1 MIPKRLVWRLLAG
14 LIALLATGADLVLA
28 QIPWNRQGFSYAA
41 ENKPLTELLRQLCA
55 AQSIPVVISDKVEGT
70 VNGKFTA
77 VEPQALLESLAAAY
91 GLIWFFDGDV
101 LYIYDDS
108 EIDSQIINAPGL
120 DFEQL
125 DRILRDL
132 QIDFGQPRNSLRMTE
147 ELVSVAGPP
156 RFVKLVAEV
165 ISGLLSSDTAIPDAI
180 QVYPLKYAWAYDT
193 KFESNGT
200 QVTVPGVATVLQQLL
215 PSYASGAFGMA
226 GSSLQPTLPTTVAK
240 LTSTSLP
247 NPYPATSGAAEPQ
260 VRRALPATS
269 TLPGGTTLP
278 AESAGVS
285 EYDPLI
291 TYDVRLNAVVVRDTK
306 ARLRSYGDVIA
317 ALDKPVRIIQIQAT
331 IIDINVDY
339 SLRYGNQFLFTGKAG
354 SFRGSASLLEP
365 AADGQQSSI
374 TDATANLIDSAGDV
388 LRNSG
393 LNFSSIVM
401 TNAIDFINRIQLL
414 EQDGLANILSQP
426 TVVTLNNLEAVIQRQ
441 QTFYVKVPGTYTT
454 DLYDVSA
461 GTVMKVTPHVIEEGN
476 QFAINMIVNIQ
487 DGEIQNDTDQQIENL
502 PLTTEDSLNTRAV
515 LRENNSLLIGG
526 LVREERTTD
535 DSGVPTIR
543 KIPVIGFFFKQR
555 ARTLVRMKRLFLITP
570 KLITRSYSPTEDVTP
585 LFDELQAQA
594 ERDAVGSAEGLNPP
608 NIPGVGAKEPAKP
621 VIRKAL
627 PVYRK

>member
-14 LIALLATGADLVLA
+14 LIAFLAAGADLVSA

-41 ENKPLTELLRQLCA
+41 EDKPLTELLRQVCA

-70 VNGKFTA
+70 VNGKFIA

-120 DFEQL
+120 DFDQL

-180 QVYPLKYAWAYDT
+180 EVYPLKYAWAYDT

-200 QVTVPGVATVLQQLL
+200 QLTVPGVATVLQQLL
-215 PSYASGAFGMA
+215 PSYASGALGMA
-226 GSSLQPTLPTTVAK
+226 GSSAQPTLPTTVAK
-240 LTSTSLP
+240 LTNTSLP
-247 NPYPATSGAAEPQ
+247 NPYPATRGPAEPE
-260 VRRALPATS
+260 VRRALPASS
-269 TLPGGTTLP
+269 TVPGGTSVP
-278 AESAGVS
+278 AEPAGVS
-285 EYDPLI
+285 DFDPLI

-306 ARLRSYGDVIA
+306 ARLRSYRDVIA

-339 SLRYGNQFLFTGKAG
+339 SLKYGNQFLFTGKAG
-354 SFRGSASLLEP
+354 SFRGSASLLAP

-388 LRNSG
+388 IRNNG

-414 EQDGLANILSQP
+414 EQDGMANILSQP

-454 DLYDVSA
+454 DLYDIST
-461 GTVMKVTPHVIEEGN
+461 GTVMKVTPHVIEDGN
-476 QFAINMIVNIQ
+476 QFAINMIVSIQ
-487 DGEIQNDTDQQIENL
+487 DGEIEPETGRQIENL
-502 PLTTEDSLNTRAV
+502 PLTTQDSLNTRAV

-526 LVREERTTD
+526 LVREERSTD
-535 DSGVPTIR
+535 ESGVPTIR
-543 KIPVIGFFFKQR
+543 KVPIIGFFFKQR

-627 PVYRK
+627 PVYKK

>member
-120 DFEQL
+120 DFDQL

-269 TLPGGTTLP
+269 TVPGGTTLP
-278 AESAGVS
+278 PESAGVS

-487 DGEIQNDTDQQIENL
+487 DGEIQNDTRSADRKFAADYRGQSEH
-502 PLTTEDSLNTRAV
+502 T
-515 LRENNSLLIGG
+515 
-526 LVREERTTD
+526 
-535 DSGVPTIR
+535 SG
-543 KIPVIGFFFKQR
+543 
-555 ARTLVRMKRLFLITP
+555 A
-570 KLITRSYSPTEDVTP
+570 S
-585 LFDELQAQA
+585 
-594 ERDAVGSAEGLNPP
+594 
-608 NIPGVGAKEPAKP
+608 
-621 VIRKAL
+621 
-627 PVYRK
+627 

>member
-1 MIPKRLVWRLLAG
+1 VIPKRLVWRVLAG
-14 LIALLATGADLVLA
+14 LIAFLAAGADLVSA

-41 ENKPLTELLRQLCA
+41 EDKPLTELLRQLCA

-120 DFEQL
+120 DFDQL

-180 QVYPLKYAWAYDT
+180 EVYPLKYAWAYDT

-200 QVTVPGVATVLQQLL
+200 QLTVPGVATVLQQLL
-215 PSYASGAFGMA
+215 PSYASGALGMA
-226 GSSLQPTLPTTVAK
+226 GSSAQPTLPTTVAK
-240 LTSTSLP
+240 LTNTSLP
-247 NPYPATSGAAEPQ
+247 NPYPATRGPAEPE
-260 VRRALPATS
+260 VRRALPASS
-269 TLPGGTTLP
+269 TVPGGTSVP
-278 AESAGVS
+278 AEPAGVS
-285 EYDPLI
+285 DFDPLI
-291 TYDVRLNAVVVRDTK
+291 TYDIRLNAVIVRDTK
-306 ARLRSYGDVIA
+306 ARLRSYRDVIA
-317 ALDKPVRIIQIQAT
+317 ALDKPVRIIQIQAS
-331 IIDINVDY
+331 IIDINVNY
-339 SLRYGNQFLFTGKAG
+339 SLKYGNQFLFTGKAG
-354 SFRGSASLLEP
+354 SFRGSASLLAP
-365 AADGQQSSI
+365 AADGQSSI
-374 TDATANLIDSAGDV
+374 TDATASLIDSAGDV
-388 LRNSG
+388 IRSGG

-401 TNAIDFINRIQLL
+401 TNAIDFINNIQLL
-414 EQDGLANILSQP
+414 EQDGMAHILSQP

-454 DLYDVSA
+454 DLYDISA
-461 GTVMKVTPHVIEEGN
+461 GTVMKVTPHVIEDGN
-476 QFAINMIVNIQ
+476 QFAINLIVNIQ
-487 DGEIQNDTDQQIENL
+487 DGEIEPETGRQVENL
-502 PLTTEDSLNTRAV
+502 PLTTQDSLNTRAV

-526 LVREERTTD
+526 LVREERSTD
-535 DSGVPTIR
+535 ESGVPTIR

-594 ERDAVGSAEGLNPP
+594 EREAVGSAEGLNPP

>member
-1 MIPKRLVWRLLAG
+1 VIPKRLVWRLLAG
-14 LIALLATGADLVLA
+14 LLAFLAAGADLVSA

-41 ENKPLTELLRQLCA
+41 EDKPLTELLRQLCA

-70 VNGKFTA
+70 VNGKFIA

-120 DFEQL
+120 DFDQL

-180 QVYPLKYAWAYDT
+180 EVYPLKYAWAYDT

-200 QVTVPGVATVLQQLL
+200 QLKVPGVATVLQQLL
-215 PSYASGAFGMA
+215 PSYASGALGMA
-226 GSSLQPTLPTTVAK
+226 ESSLQPTLPTTVAK
-240 LTSTSLP
+240 LTNTSLP
-247 NPYPATSGAAEPQ
+247 NPYPATSPAPEPK
-260 VRRALPATS
+260 VRPALPAKPTV
-269 TLPGGTTLP
+269 PGGTSVP

-285 EYDPLI
+285 EFDPLI

-317 ALDKPVRIIQIQAT
+317 ALDKPVRIIQIQAS

-339 SLRYGNQFLFTGKAG
+339 SLKYGNQFLFTGRAG
-354 SFRGSASLLEP
+354 SFRASASLLEP

-388 LRNSG
+388 IQSGG
-393 LNFSSIVM
+393 LNFSSIVLS
-401 TNAIDFINRIQLL
+401 NAVDFINRIQLL

-454 DLYDVSA
+454 DLYDISA
-461 GTVMKVTPHVIEEGN
+461 GTVMKVTPHVIEDGN

-487 DGEIQNDTDQQIENL
+487 DGEIEPETGRQIENL

-535 DSGVPTIR
+535 ESGVPTIR

-585 LFDELQAQA
+585 LFDELQSQA
-594 ERDAVGSAEGLNPP
+594 EREAVGSAVDLNPP
-608 NIPGVGAKEPAKP
+608 NIPGVGAKLPAKP

>member
-1 MIPKRLVWRLLAG
+1 MIPKRLVWRVLAG
-14 LIALLATGADLVLA
+14 LIAFLAAGADLVSA

-41 ENKPLTELLRQLCA
+41 EDKPLTELLRQLCA

-120 DFEQL
+120 DFDQL

-180 QVYPLKYAWAYDT
+180 EVYPLKYAWAYDT

-200 QVTVPGVATVLQQLL
+200 QLTVPGVATVLQQLL
-215 PSYASGAFGMA
+215 PSYASGALGMA
-226 GSSLQPTLPTTVAK
+226 GSSAQPTLPTTVAK

-247 NPYPATSGAAEPQ
+247 NPYSATSGAPEPQ
-260 VRRALPATS
+260 VRRALPASS
-269 TLPGGTTLP
+269 TVPGGTSVP
-278 AESAGVS
+278 AEPAGVS
-285 EYDPLI
+285 DFDPLI
-291 TYDVRLNAVVVRDTK
+291 TYDIRLNAVIVRDTK
-306 ARLRSYGDVIA
+306 ARLRSYRDVIA
-317 ALDKPVRIIQIQAT
+317 ALDKPVRIIQIQAS
-331 IIDINVDY
+331 IIDINVNY
-339 SLRYGNQFLFTGKAG
+339 SLKYGNQFLFTGKAG
-354 SFRGSASLLEP
+354 SFRGSASLLAP
-365 AADGQQSSI
+365 AADGQSSI
-374 TDATANLIDSAGDV
+374 TDATASLIDSAGDV
-388 LRNSG
+388 IRSGG

-401 TNAIDFINRIQLL
+401 TNAIDFINNIQLL
-414 EQDGLANILSQP
+414 EQDGMANILSQP

-454 DLYDVSA
+454 DLYDISA
-461 GTVMKVTPHVIEEGN
+461 GTVMKVTPHVIEDGN
-476 QFAINMIVNIQ
+476 QFAINLIVNIQ
-487 DGEIQNDTDQQIENL
+487 DGEIEPETGRQVENL
-502 PLTTEDSLNTRAV
+502 PLTTQDSLNTRAV

-526 LVREERTTD
+526 LVREERSTD
-535 DSGVPTIR
+535 ESGVPTIR

-594 ERDAVGSAEGLNPP
+594 EREAVGSAEGLNPP

>member
-1 MIPKRLVWRLLAG
+1 VIPKRLVWRLLAG
-14 LIALLATGADLVLA
+14 LIAFLAAGADLVSA
-28 QIPWNRQGFSYAA
+28 QIPWNHQGFSYAA
-41 ENKPLTELLRQLCA
+41 EDKPLTELLRQLCA

-120 DFEQL
+120 DFDQL

-180 QVYPLKYAWAYDT
+180 EVYPLKYAWAYDT

-200 QVTVPGVATVLQQLL
+200 QLTVPGVATVLQQLL
-215 PSYASGAFGMA
+215 PSYASGALGMA
-226 GSSLQPTLPTTVAK
+226 GSSAQPTLPTTVAK
-240 LTSTSLP
+240 LTNTSLP
-247 NPYPATSGAAEPQ
+247 NPYPATRGPAEPE
-260 VRRALPATS
+260 VRRALPASS
-269 TLPGGTTLP
+269 TVPGGTSVP
-278 AESAGVS
+278 AEPAGVS
-285 EYDPLI
+285 DFDPLI
-291 TYDVRLNAVVVRDTK
+291 TYDIRLNAVIVRDTK
-306 ARLRSYGDVIA
+306 ARLRSYRDVIA
-317 ALDKPVRIIQIQAT
+317 ALDKPVRIIQIQAS
-331 IIDINVDY
+331 IIDINVNY
-339 SLRYGNQFLFTGKAG
+339 SLKYGNQFLFTGKAG
-354 SFRGSASLLEP
+354 SFRGSASLLAP
-365 AADGQQSSI
+365 AADGQSSI
-374 TDATANLIDSAGDV
+374 TDATASLIDSAGDV
-388 LRNSG
+388 IRSGG

-401 TNAIDFINRIQLL
+401 TNAIDFINNIQLL
-414 EQDGLANILSQP
+414 EQDGMAHILSQP

-454 DLYDVSA
+454 DLYDISA
-461 GTVMKVTPHVIEEGN
+461 GTVMKVTPHVIEDGN
-476 QFAINMIVNIQ
+476 QFAINLIVNIQ
-487 DGEIQNDTDQQIENL
+487 DGEIEPETGRQVENL
-502 PLTTEDSLNTRAV
+502 PLTTQDSLNTRAV

-526 LVREERTTD
+526 LVREERSTD
-535 DSGVPTIR
+535 ESGVPTIR

-585 LFDELQAQA
+585 LFDELQAEA
-594 ERDAVGSAEGLNPP
+594 EREAVGSAEGLNPP